1 MLARLGLRS
10 GAPMDKIVENLH
22 VLPSYLV
29 AIQDYKAKPSKV
41 TLFTAHL
48 VSHPDYCDAQL

>member
-41 TLFTAHL
+41 TFHCPPCCFSPRLL
-48 VSHPDYCDAQL
+48 